1 LKNAYFD
8 KLRNTKDKA
17 YTDGFWAGMKI
28 AFNITAIALNRVFGF
43 GEERIK
49 RLETKVQDLVD
60 ELISTK
66 DPLVNQAH
74 IEEAV
79 KQIRG
84 KAWNT

>member
-1 LKNAYFD
+1 MKNAYFD
-8 KLRNTKDKA
+8 KMRKTKDKA
-17 YTDGFWAGMKI
+17 YVDGIWDGMRI
-28 AFNITAIALNRVFGF
+28 AFNIVAIALNRVFGF

-49 RLETKVQDLVD
+49 RLEAKVQELVD
-60 ELISTK
+60 EMVDTK
-66 DPLVNQAH
+66 DPLVNRVH